1 MHRLPQA
8 ICHILRSGSVDHHAY
23 FWLGAWR
30 DAVASLLRATAP
42 LAPHPVN
49 ALLNGNLLPP
59 QTIVACIS
67 ACVFCLYILMA
78 VSVSMCIYILSAFGC
93 SKSETNRHLQAI
105 YASHPIPPKTV
116 LRSNITDYVRC
127 YTNYEPRSMRNMTLS
142 SLVLSG
148 LQPGKGLQNSGAG
161 TLEETCLF
169 ILLRIVLKNKT

>member
-1 MHRLPQA
+1 M
-8 ICHILRSGSVDHHAY
+8 
-23 FWLGAWR
+23 
-30 DAVASLLRATAP
+30 ASLLRATAP

-148 LQPGKGLQNSGAG
+148 LQPGEGLQNSGAG
-161 TLEETCLF
+161 TGP
-169 ILLRIVLKNKT
+169 LLVNVVEDIQIFCAIYHNIQYISVLHMLISFYLRAQEDLGGE